1 METRSYLR
9 IVRASAWYDLVTA
22 IGFVTPWTFALFLA
36 GMDGL
41 SAMLGLP
48 ERVPPFG
55 PAPML
60 MVNLLGSLILVW
72 AILRLCDTQVK
83 YGRYNAAARL
93 LYATWQVYALAH
105 GAHPLIWVFVV
116 FEVLFGVAEAWPLRN
131 RDAK

>member
-72 AILRLCDTQVK
+72 AILRLRDPQVK

-131 RDAK
+131 RDAI